1 MEIAICDDD
10 KVIREQI
17 RGLIKQQRADAT
29 VALYESGEELL
40 ACKRQFDLVFLDIQ
54 MKGKNGIETARM
66 LQKTGEDTIL
76 VFVTECKEYVFD
88 AFDVGAFHYLLK
100 PLSEKKF
107 AEVLEKAVRK
117 TEKKEKK
124 EIFLIRSRNRN
135 IMLRKDQILYVESR
149 MRKAE
154 IHTCRKSY
162 EIYGTMNELEKQLG
176 GNFYRCHRGYLV
188 NLAYV
193 LEYTTDSISL
203 TDGTVIFLSREK
215 YNAFVSAYMQY
226 LQSGGTSYL

>member
-17 RGLIKQQRADAT
+17 RGLIKQQRADAA

-117 TEKKEKK
+117 TEK
-124 EIFLIRSRNRN
+124 RS
-135 IMLRKDQILYVESR
+135 E
-149 MRKAE
+149 E
-154 IHTCRKSY
+154 HTS
-162 EIYGTMNELEKQLG
+162 E
-176 GNFYRCHRGYLV
+176 
-188 NLAYV
+188 
-193 LEYTTDSISL
+193 
-203 TDGTVIFLSREK
+203 
-215 YNAFVSAYMQY
+215 
-226 LQSGGTSYL
+226 LQSQR